1 MKGHYQIMNYLK
13 NVIKLS
19 IIPIFLILVTI
30 NTSSLINADMFNSIQ
45 PKIKQEYSDYLSY
58 KNSSSFDSIYDLYN
72 SYTKIP
78 VYKLMAIDIFLENPC
93 RPDHFIKE
101 KIDDYYNN
109 QSYTESDRKKLSNE
123 VSTEINKLKEEN
135 NKIRKKQI
143 FFITFISVLLSVII
157 SCLLESFV
165 KKKV

>member
-1 MKGHYQIMNYLK
+1 MNYLK

-30 NTSSLINADMFNSIQ
+30 NTSSLTNADMFNSIQ

-58 KNSSSFDSIYDLYN
+58 KNSSSFASVYDFYN

-78 VYKLMAIDIFLENPC
+78 VCKLMAIDIFLENPY

-101 KIDDYYNN
+101 KIDDYYTN

-143 FFITFISVLLSVII
+143 FFITFISILLSVII
-157 SCLLESFV
+157 SCILESFV
-165 KKKV
+165 KKKVWISIIKI